1 MLVLRTERPNLLSYT
16 YKFQVYTGK
25 RLTPMTLMD
34 GLFRQ
39 RYHLFCDN
47 FYSSPK
53 LCSDLFQRGCFNRNN
68 TGKQDRLPKNLS
80 NPLPAKEDRG
90 TSSWFRDGQ
99 TAFVKWKDTK
109 VVGVIS
115 SVYPAPGRDFIER
128 GRGKLVGERY
138 VKD

>member
-1 MLVLRTERPNLLSYT
+1 MIIFIVVLNYAQIYFRGVAS
-16 YKFQVYTGK
+16 TGTI
-25 RLTPMTLMD
+25 RE
-34 GLFRQ
+34 
-39 RYHLFCDN
+39 
-47 FYSSPK
+47 
-53 LCSDLFQRGCFNRNN
+53 NRI
-68 TGKQDRLPKNLS
+68 GFPKNLS

-90 TSSWFRDGQ
+90 TSSWFRNGQ
-99 TAFVKWKDTK
+99 TAFVKWKDSK